1 MFNSFDNSLGWI
13 ISCSSSVSLVFC
25 LMIFACMTCV
35 GACGRVCVWMWNH
48 SIKLS
53 LRLNNLIRNVNAL
66 NTCAY
71 VVFLFARIMTIMY
84 GDVNIYL
91 VRRTSFYAH
100 QNRQSVQ
107 M

>member
-1 MFNSFDNSLGWI
+1 MDYFFFIFSFVGILFDD
-13 ISCSSSVSLVFC
+13 FC
-25 LMIFACMTCV
+25 VYDVCGCVRAC
-35 GACGRVCVWMWNH
+35 VCVWMWNH